1 VRRPRHWADGNQLD
15 FRDDIY
21 GWDQET
27 LQALDAATV
36 HKT

>member
-1 VRRPRHWADGNQLD
+1 VEGNQVS

-27 LQALDAATV
+27 LQQLDAATV
-36 HKT
+36 DRA